1 MDLSMGVLN
10 AVDVLFAL
18 IKIDAAR
25 GLWICRPVLPAD
37 PLLA

>member
-1 MDLSMGVLN
+1 MDLSIGVVN
-10 AVDVLFAL
+10 PVDVLFAL
-18 IKIDAAR
+18 IKTEAAR